1 MSLLSLS
8 FEVAED
14 FLRRHIKSKAV
25 REAEK
30 RRQQRRNR
38 EALNRLKRGAAVAGL
53 SGAGVFGYGLAV
65 APLSTAGLAVAGAG
79 AVVATGAALFWPS
92 GRAHTEDGRFEC
104 EFTDLVPV
112 AEDWLLARRAML
124 PGRAAGVLDEILIG
138 LKDLEPHLCSLE
150 PEGPLAGE
158 ARRLIGRHLPRLVES
173 WLATPSAVRRRNPQ
187 MAERLVEGL
196 DTVADEL
203 ERLCTEVGRDPKLSF
218 DIQDRFIRTRYR
230 EHGA

>member
-8 FEVAED
+8 LEAAED

-30 RRQQRRNR
+30 RRQQRRTR
-38 EALNRLKRGAAVAGL
+38 EAWNRLKRGTAVAGV
-53 SGAGVFGYGLAV
+53 SGAGLFGYTLAI
-65 APLSTAGLAVAGAG
+65 APLGTAGLVAAGAG
-79 AVVATGAALFWPS
+79 ATIATGAALFWPS
-92 GRAHTEDGRFEC
+92 GRRTEGGRFEC

-112 AEDWLLARRAML
+112 AEDWLLARRASL
-124 PGRAAGVLDEILIG
+124 PGHAATVLDEILIG
-138 LKDLEPHLCSLE
+138 LKDLEPHLCSLD

-173 WLATPSAVRRRNPQ
+173 WLATPSAVRRRDPQ

-230 EHGA
+230 DQGS